1 MTIEKIL
8 NCSAEQLE
16 KMSDKE
22 LLVYFAPVLQYTH
35 VDKVVKKVEPKKAVG
50 LIAKQKAAKVQGTV
64 QAILALYGK
73 TNNQT

>member
-8 NCSAEQLE
+8 NCNAEQLE

-22 LLVYFAPVLQYTH
+22 LLSYFAPALQYTH
-35 VDKVVKKVEPKKAVG
+35 VDKVVKKVDAKKAVSVVQ
-50 LIAKQKAAKVQGTV
+50 KQKAAKVQGTV

-73 TNNQT
+73 QNTNT